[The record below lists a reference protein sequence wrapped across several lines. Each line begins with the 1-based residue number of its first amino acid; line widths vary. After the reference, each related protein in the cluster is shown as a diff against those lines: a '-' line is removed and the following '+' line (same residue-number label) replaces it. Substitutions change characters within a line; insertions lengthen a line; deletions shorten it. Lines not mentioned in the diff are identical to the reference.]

1 MHICVNARLIF
12 KKCNCEIIVS
22 DSFFSEFNI
31 NQLNFAK
38 ILNYNFEGS
47 DFRLM
52 DGEII
57 KKHEN
62 FFIYPDF
69 CKMCKEKDNFYSD
82 FSLAPRLSDL
92 PQTPDAIPGKTRFQ
106 KKNIGH

>member
-31 NQLNFAK
+31 NQLNFVK

-47 DFRLM
+47 DFWLM

-57 KKHEN
+57 KKHGN
-62 FFIYPDF
+62 FFIYPGTTFVKCVKKRIIFIRTF
-69 CKMCKEKDNFYSD
+69 CSHLV
-82 FSLAPRLSDL
+82 SLTYHKL
-92 PQTPDAIPGKTRFQ
+92 QTRFLEKRVFR
-106 KKNIGH
+106 KKI